1 MAKLG
6 FVPHVGI
13 PRNSCSRAD
22 HDCEQ
27 QRQPSIVCFRSSL
40 NGQSCSSSSCGFFGV
55 PCRFSRVNKF
65 VVKDPQ
71 WNNNIVASQELQSN
85 GNVADKSPRSRSAGL
100 VGTKPGAPD
109 WSKRAAARSM
119 LRAIQFKDEDFAK
132 PIITL
137 ASTYTNATPCNAHMD
152 RLGDKLLATI
162 ESLGAKGFI
171 FGTPVISDGETMGT
185 SGMRYSLVSRDLIAD
200 CIECMHEGY
209 LADGLLTLG
218 GCDKSIPGAVM
229 PILRTNAYGVFLYG
243 GSIQPGKLNGQD
255 LTVIST
261 FEAIGSYSSGKID
274 EETLKR
280 IEQNACPGP
289 GSCGGMYTA
298 NTMASVIEAMGLS
311 VPYSASH
318 TAMTEDNQL
327 SPEKLRDC
335 EESVKALFTCM
346 EKNIRARDICT
357 KKAFENGI
365 TVMMAL
371 GGSTNGVLH
380 LLALAHEAQVD
391 LDIEDFHRIGQ
402 RVPLLGDFK
411 PFGRY
416 VMADL
421 DKIGGIPMV
430 MKYLWKQGLIHGDCM
445 TVTGQRIEEWLV
457 NAPDLPPMEEKKNA
471 THGAV
476 IRPVEYALA
485 PAGNHI
491 VIMRGNLA
499 PQGAVIKLSGKE
511 LEVHRGP
518 ARVFDSEE
526 EALDAILAGKI
537 VKNDVVVIRYEG
549 PKGGPGMREMLSPS
563 SAIMGS
569 GLGKD
574 VALIT
579 DGRFSG
585 GTHGIMVGHI
595 TPEAAVGGPIALVEE
610 GDIICLEPK
619 KRLMTLQVDEAELER
634 RRKQWKPVNKCPP
647 QGLLKKYARIVSS
660 ASKGAITDE
669 EGESDGR
676 EPLGIWPRSS

>member
-1 MAKLG
+1 MSQPNTVSPAFQQSCIISFKSHENKTEKG
-6 FVPHVGI
+6 FILSRGKSNSLLIPSSQSGHFVQRHTATLLKNKKQKQQSSSFTIGI
-13 PRNSCSRAD
+13 QSCQSVSDGHEVKANTSSLRN
-22 HDCEQ
+22 
-27 QRQPSIVCFRSSL
+27 RSS
-40 NGQSCSSSSCGFFGV
+40 
-55 PCRFSRVNKF
+55 
-65 VVKDPQ
+65 
-71 WNNNIVASQELQSN
+71 A
-85 GNVADKSPRSRSAGL
+85 L
-100 VGTKPGAPD
+100 VGTKPESAD

-119 LRAIQFKDEDFAK
+119 LRAINFKDEDFDK

-152 RLGDKLLATI
+152 RLGDKLLNTI
-162 ESLGAKGFI
+162 ESMGAKGFI

-200 CIECMHEGY
+200 CIECMYEGY

-218 GCDKSIPGAVM
+218 GCDKSIPGALM
-229 PILRTNAYGVFLYG
+229 PILRANAYGVFLYG
-243 GSIQPGKLNGQD
+243 GSIQPGKLDGQD

-274 EETLKR
+274 AQLLKR
-280 IEQNACPGP
+280 IEERACPGP

-318 TAMTEDNQL
+318 TAMTADNRL
-327 SPEKLRDC
+327 SPEKIGDC

-346 EKNIRARDICT
+346 ERNIRARDICT
-357 KKAFENGI
+357 KEAIENGI
-365 TVMMAL
+365 AVLMAL
-371 GGSTNGVLH
+371 GGSTNAVLH
-380 LLALAHEAQVD
+380 ILALAHEAQVD
-391 LDIEDFHRIGQ
+391 LDIEVFNRMGEK
-402 RVPLLGDFK
+402 VPLLGDFK
-411 PFGRY
+411 PSGRY

-430 MKYLWKQGLIHGDCM
+430 MKYLWKQGLIHGGCL
-445 TVTGQRIEEWLV
+445 TVTGKTIEQV
-457 NAPDLPPMEEKKNA
+457 IMDAPDIPSN
-471 THGAV
+471 GSNV
-476 IRPVEYALA
+476 IVPVERALS
-485 PAGNHI
+485 PPGNHI
-491 VIMRGNLA
+491 IIMRGNLA
-499 PQGAVIKLSGKE
+499 PEGAVIKLSGKE
-511 LEVHRGP
+511 LQVHRGP
-518 ARVFDSEE
+518 ARVFNSEE
-526 EALDAILAGKI
+526 EALDAILTGKI

-595 TPEAAVGGPIALVEE
+595 TPEAAVGGVIALVEE
-610 GDIICLEPK
+610 GDIICLEPRK
-619 KRLMTLQVDEAELER
+619 KLITLEVSEEELNER
-634 RRKQWKPVNKCPP
+634 RKHWKPVQKCPS
-647 QGLLKKYARIVSS
+647 QGLLKKYAKTVSS
-660 ASKGAITDE
+660 ASVGAVTDM
-669 EGESDGR
+669 
-676 EPLGIWPRSS
+676 

>member
-1 MAKLG
+1 MELG
-6 FVPHVGI
+6 FTCCHIFGI
-13 PRNSCSRAD
+13 YHEPQSTFCCKPLSPTTFLKNRRALHWLPRLAVQDGSSRLKHSHASWSMMKESSINQD
-22 HDCEQ
+22 AQNKATRVDQDQ
-27 QRQPSIVCFRSSL
+27 QT
-40 NGQSCSSSSCGFFGV
+40 G
-55 PCRFSRVNKF
+55 
-65 VVKDPQ
+65 
-71 WNNNIVASQELQSN
+71 NISYQKPTRN
-85 GNVADKSPRSRSAGL
+85 RSAAL
-100 VGTKPGAPD
+100 VGTQPGAQD

-119 LRAIQFKDEDFAK
+119 LRAIQFKDEDFEK
-132 PIITL
+132 PIITI
-137 ASTYTNATPCNAHMD
+137 ASTFTNATPCNAHMD
-152 RLGDKLLATI
+152 QLGDKLLATV

-209 LADGLLTLG
+209 LADGMLTLG
-218 GCDKSIPGAVM
+218 GCDKSIPGALM

-243 GSIQPGKLNGQD
+243 GSIQPGNLNGEN

-261 FEAIGSYSSGKID
+261 FEAIGSYSSGRID
-274 EETLKR
+274 EQQLKR
-280 IEQNACPGP
+280 IEERACPGP

-311 VPYSASH
+311 IPYSASH
-318 TAMTEDNQL
+318 TAMTKDNQL

-346 EKNIRARDICT
+346 KNNIRARDICT
-357 KKAFENGI
+357 QKAFENGI

-391 LDIEDFHRIGQ
+391 LDIEDFNRIGE

-411 PFGRY
+411 PSGRY

-430 MKYLWKQGLIHGDCM
+430 MKYLWKHGLIHGDCM
-445 TVTGQRIEEWLV
+445 TVTGKRIEELLAD
-457 NAPDLPPMEEKKNA
+457 APDLPGTDHATPSVILPIEK
-471 THGAV
+471 
-476 IRPVEYALA
+476 ALA
-485 PAGNHI
+485 PAGQHI
-491 VIMRGNLA
+491 IIMRGNLA
-499 PQGAVIKLSGKE
+499 PEGAVIKLSGKE
-511 LEVHRGP
+511 LEIHRGP
-518 ARVFDSEE
+518 ARVFNSEE
-526 EALDAILAGKI
+526 EALDAILTGRI

-585 GTHGIMVGHI
+585 GTHGIMVGHV

-610 GDIICLEPK
+610 GDIICLEPRK
-619 KRLMTLQVDEAELER
+619 KLMTLEVDERELER
-634 RRKQWKPVNKCPP
+634 RRKQWKQVNKLPQ
-647 QGLLKKYARIVSS
+647 QGLLKKYAKTVSS
-660 ASKGAITDE
+660 ASKGAITDA
-669 EGESDGR
+669 
-676 EPLGIWPRSS
+676 